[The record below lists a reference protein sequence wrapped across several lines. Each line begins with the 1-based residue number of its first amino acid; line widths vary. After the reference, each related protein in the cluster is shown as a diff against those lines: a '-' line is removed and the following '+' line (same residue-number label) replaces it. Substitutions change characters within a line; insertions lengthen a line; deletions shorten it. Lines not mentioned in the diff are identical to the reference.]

1 MRRVTILGA
10 TGSIGRSARDVILAN
25 PGHFAIEAVVGGRD
39 AAALAAMALQL
50 GARFAALAD
59 PAALP
64 ALREHLAGSG
74 IACGAGESAVH
85 DAVDRPCDVVVAGIS
100 GVAGLKPTVAALKPG
115 RRIAL
120 ANKETLVCAGAFFM
134 AEARRIGATI
144 LPLDS
149 EHNAVSQALAGR
161 SLADVTRITLTASG
175 GPFRS
180 WSKPEIDSATREQ
193 ALKHPNY
200 AMGAKITID
209 SASLMN
215 KGLELIEAHH
225 IFAIGP
231 DRLGAVIHPQQIVH
245 GLVNF
250 SDGSVIAGMALPNMR
265 VPFADCL
272 SDGRRLV
279 SGVAPANLAS
289 IGTMTFDEV
298 RRVLRDTASALAY
311 AHRKGIV
318 HRDVKP
324 SNVFIN
330 ADGTVKLM
338 DFGIAA
344 VDGVEDKMTRDRGI
358 YLGTPVYS
366 SPEHA
371 MGKAVDGRSDIYSL
385 GIVAYEMLTGMLPF
399 DDENIQN
406 VLRDQIEK
414 ELPSPR
420 NYVSDIPQD
429 LYDFIYKAC
438 AKKPEDRFQNCEEI
452 VRLFDRHKRTQTSP
466 EEVGFRSISFLY
478 SPQMAPVI
486 DEIVKEVKRR
496 TQGVDGVVVRVSE

>member
-39 AAALAAMALQL
+39 AAALAAMARQL
-50 GARFAALAD
+50 DARFAALAD
-59 PAALP
+59 PVALP

-85 DAVDRPCDVVVAGIS
+85 DAVDRPCEVVVAGIS

-134 AEARRIGATI
+134 AEARRIGAII

-225 IFAIGP
+225 IFGIGP

-245 GLVNF
+245 GLVSF

-289 IGTMTFDEV
+289 IGTMTFDEPDLA
-298 RRVLRDTASALAY
+298 RFPSLGLALA
-311 AHRKGIV
+311 A
-318 HRDVKP
+318 
-324 SNVFIN
+324 
-330 ADGTVKLM
+330 M
-338 DFGIAA
+338 AA
-344 VDGVEDKMTRDRGI
+344 GGAACAILNTANEV
-358 YLGTPVYS
+358 
-366 SPEHA
+366 
-371 MGKAVDGRSDIYSL
+371 AVAAFLDGRL
-385 GIVAYEMLTGMLPF
+385 RFGEMANVVAITCDVMAKHRHDAPSSV
-399 DDENIQN
+399 DEALEIDHITRSAAQD
-406 VLRDQIEK
+406 VL
-414 ELPSPR
+414 
-420 NYVSDIPQD
+420 
-429 LYDFIYKAC
+429 A
-438 AKKPEDRFQNCEEI
+438 
-452 VRLFDRHKRTQTSP
+452 
-466 EEVGFRSISFLY
+466 
-478 SPQMAPVI
+478 
-486 DEIVKEVKRR
+486 RR
-496 TQGVDGVVVRVSE
+496 GHGLA

>member
-289 IGTMTFDEV
+289 IGTMTFDEPDLA
-298 RRVLRDTASALAY
+298 RFPSLGLALA
-311 AHRKGIV
+311 AMAAGGAACAIL
-318 HRDVKP
+318 
-324 SNVFIN
+324 N
-330 ADGTVKLM
+330 AANEVAV
-338 DFGIAA
+338 AA
-344 VDGVEDKMTRDRGI
+344 F
-358 YLGTPVYS
+358 L
-366 SPEHA
+366 
-371 MGKAVDGRSDIYSL
+371 DGRL
-385 GIVAYEMLTGMLPF
+385 RFGEMANVVAITCDVVAKHRHDAPSSV
-399 DDENIQN
+399 DEALEIDHITRSAAQD
-406 VLRDQIEK
+406 VL
-414 ELPSPR
+414 
-420 NYVSDIPQD
+420 
-429 LYDFIYKAC
+429 A
-438 AKKPEDRFQNCEEI
+438 
-452 VRLFDRHKRTQTSP
+452 
-466 EEVGFRSISFLY
+466 
-478 SPQMAPVI
+478 
-486 DEIVKEVKRR
+486 RR
-496 TQGVDGVVVRVSE
+496 GHGSA